1 MEHEQRTGGAWNP
14 SRVITLTT
22 DFGLR
27 DPYVGIV
34 KGVLLARHREITVVD
49 LTHAVPAQDVMTAA
63 WYLRHAWR
71 WFPLGTVHMAVV
83 DPGVGSTRRILVA
96 EEAGHAFLAPDNGL
110 LSGVLSDAARV
121 WILDHE
127 RFALPEASATFHARD
142 LFAPAAAALT
152 QGLAPSDAGEP
163 ADDWERRPAEPKV
176 SREGETLVS
185 EVCLVDHF
193 GNLISGLTPDRETGL
208 AGWVV
213 EIAGREIP
221 VARTYS
227 EVEPG
232 ELVALVDSF
241 GHVEVAVRDGDAARL
256 LGVGTGT
263 VIRMQRKPE

>member
-1 MEHEQRTGGAWNP
+1 MEHEQRAGGGWNP
-14 SRVITLTT
+14 SRVVTLTT

-34 KGVLLARHREITVVD
+34 KGVLLAHLREVTVVD
-49 LTHAVPAQDVMTAA
+49 LTHAVPPQDVMTAA

-71 WFPLGTVHMAVV
+71 WFPFGTVHMAVV
-83 DPGVGSTRRILVA
+83 DPGVGSTRRILLA

-110 LSGVLSDAARV
+110 LSGVISDVARV
-121 WILDHE
+121 WVLDHE

-142 LFAPAAAALT
+142 LFAPAAAALAK
-152 QGLAPSDAGEP
+152 GLAPADAGEP
-163 ADDWERRPAEPKV
+163 VADWVRRPASVKV
-176 SREGETLVS
+176 SQEGETRVS

-193 GNLISGLTPDRETGL
+193 GNLISGLTPDRGTSL

-227 EVEPG
+227 EVAPG
-232 ELVALVDSF
+232 ELLALVDSF

-263 VIRMQRKPE
+263 TIRMKRKP